1 MKQDPAD
8 IILTASNVGHT
19 ASRGM
24 DGWEMELK
32 VEFLKLLINFFSI
45 LTEYWVTKKH
55 WHTQSHN
62 IPKKMEV
69 TFKTEIVYYI

>member
-32 VEFLKLLINFFSI
+32 VEFLKLLINFFPISVQC
-45 LTEYWVTKKH
+45 WVLGYP
-55 WHTQSHN
+55 QSH
-62 IPKKMEV
+62 IPRQDN
-69 TFKTEIVYYI
+69 FLYLRDLSFLGH

>member
-32 VEFLKLLINFFSI
+32 VEFLKLLINFFPISARC
-45 LTEYWVTKKH
+45 WVTLSLTAPDRDNFLFLSDLSFLVH
-55 WHTQSHN
+55 
-62 IPKKMEV
+62 
-69 TFKTEIVYYI
+69 